1 MKREVNQS
9 KTLINRIRVQ
19 IDYEKLINFEN
30 LN

>member
-1 MKREVNQS
+1 MKREVNES

>member
-9 KTLINRIRVQ
+9 KTLINWIRVQ